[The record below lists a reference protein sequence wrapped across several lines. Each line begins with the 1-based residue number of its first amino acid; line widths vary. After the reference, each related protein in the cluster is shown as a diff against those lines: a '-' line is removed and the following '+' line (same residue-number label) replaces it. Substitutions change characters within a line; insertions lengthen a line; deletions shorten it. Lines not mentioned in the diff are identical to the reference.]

1 MVSKSKSEAAPPH
14 SIERSRFQIPLRPLL
29 ILVFVAG
36 ALWLLHRE
44 LAQYHLSDIE
54 NSLSALSWG
63 QLGLAAVLTCS
74 SYIVLIG
81 YDWIAVRAIGQSL
94 PLNRIALA
102 SFLGYSAS
110 NNFGTLL
117 GATTIRLRMYTAW
130 GLSAI
135 EIVKLLIVLSLTFW
149 IGLLGLSSAVFLF
162 DPLPVPESLHL
173 PLSDTRPLGVLFG
186 LIVAAYFGLCLVRK
200 QPLQLRDLSFQLPS
214 FKLACTQLVVAA
226 LDLTLSGWVL
236 YVCLPADL
244 AVSFGHFLAI
254 YLLALVAAVLSH
266 VPGGLGVLE
275 LVIIL
280 LLRPEHPEQV
290 IGSLLA
296 FRVIYYLMPLAVG
309 TCLMGYHELA
319 PHLHRVKK
327 AKQLWEQ
334 WANLVAPRFLAL
346 SVFIAGIVLL
356 LSGATPAQSSRI
368 HWLRDLLPLPV
379 IEVSHL
385 LGSIAGVLLLLL
397 ARSLQRRI
405 ETAYYVTV
413 ALLVLGILVSVLKGF
428 DYEEALLLSVM
439 LLLFLP
445 SRAHYFRHGRLFA
458 EPLSVSWL
466 VAIGV
471 VLTCTVWL
479 MVFAFKHVEYKD
491 QLWWQ
496 FAFDASAPRSLRAMA
511 GAVMVGLVI
520 ACGHLLKARPKP
532 IDPPS
537 ATDIETARAIVAK
550 SDSTIANLAL
560 LGDKYL
566 LFSEDR
572 QAFIMFGVEGRS
584 WVSLCGPFGD
594 EVHARELI
602 WDFRELCE
610 AGGCWPVFYQVD
622 VNQLPLYVEMGM
634 TLIKI
639 GEEARVPLQEFSLEG
654 GGRRSLRKSHKRM
667 LEEGCQFEI
676 VPAPI
681 DDATMSDLKR
691 VSDAWVGEKPT
702 AEKSFSMGSFQAEY
716 IRSCPIAVL
725 RKEGCIVAFANM
737 WRGGD
742 GQELS
747 VDLMRHLPDAPRGSM
762 EFLFVQLML
771 WGREQGYQWFNL
783 GMAPLSGVDDH
794 PMSPLW
800 NRLAAFAFRHGEDF
814 YNFQGLRQYK
824 EKFDPQWSPRYLASP
839 GGLALPRIL
848 ANLATLISG
857 GLRGLV
863 KK

>member
-1 MVSKSKSEAAPPH
+1 MKSKVAPV
-14 SIERSRFQIPLRPLL
+14 L
-29 ILVFVAG
+29 ILLLVLG

-44 LAQYHLSDIE
+44 LSHYHLQDIE
-54 NSLSALSWG
+54 KSLATMTWG
-63 QLGLAAVLTCS
+63 QLGLATTLTCL
-74 SYIVLIG
+74 SYGVLVG
-81 YDWIAVRAIGQSL
+81 YDWIGVQAIGQTL
-94 PLNRIALA
+94 PLGRIALA

-149 IGLLGLSSAVFLF
+149 IGLFGLSSAVFLL
-162 DPLPVPESLHL
+162 DPLSIPSGLHL
-173 PLSDTRPLGVLFG
+173 PLADTRPLGILFAV
-186 LIVAAYFGLCLVRK
+186 IVAGYFVLCGWRK
-200 QPLQLRDLSFQLPS
+200 QPLQLKGVSFQLPS
-214 FKLACTQLVVAA
+214 TKLALGQMAIAA
-226 LDLTLSGWVL
+226 LDLTLSGSVL
-236 YVCLPADL
+236 YVCMPSELD
-244 AVSFGHFLAI
+244 VGFGHFLAI

-275 LVIIL
+275 LVFIVL
-280 LLRPEHPEQV
+280 LKPEHPEQV
-290 IGSLLA
+290 LGALLA
-296 FRVIYYLMPLAVG
+296 FRVIYYLIPLAIG
-309 TCLMGYHELA
+309 TCLMGYLELA
-319 PHLHRVKK
+319 PRMHHVRQ

-346 SVFIAGIVLL
+346 SVFVAGVILL
-356 LSGATPAQSSRI
+356 LSGATPAQTSRM

-385 LGSIAGVLLLLL
+385 LGSVAGVLLLLL

-405 ETAYYVTV
+405 ETAYYVSI
-413 ALLVLGILVSVLKGF
+413 ALLVIGIFVSVLKGF

-445 SRAHYFRHGRLFA
+445 ARSHYFRHGRLLT
-458 EPLSVSWL
+458 EPLSLSWL
-466 VAIGV
+466 VATAI
-471 VLTCTVWL
+471 VLACAGWL
-479 MVFAFKHVEYKD
+479 MAFAFKHVEYND
-491 QLWWQ
+491 QMWWQ
-496 FAFDASAPRSLRAMA
+496 FALDASAPRSLRAMA
-511 GAVMVGLVI
+511 AAVVVALVI
-520 ACGHLLKARPKP
+520 ACAHLLKARPKP
-532 IDPPS
+532 LARP
-537 ATDIETARAIVAK
+537 TADELEAVRAIVAK
-550 SDSTIANLAL
+550 SPRTIANLAL

-572 QAFIMFGVEGRS
+572 QAFIMYGVEGRS
-584 WVSLCGPFGD
+584 WVSLCGPMGD
-594 EVHARELI
+594 EAHARELI

-622 VNQLPLYVEMGM
+622 VNQLPMVVEMGM
-634 TLIKI
+634 TLIKL
-639 GEEARVPLQEFSLEG
+639 GEEARVPIKDFSLEG
-654 GGRRSLRKSHKRM
+654 PSRRSLRKSHKRM

-676 VPAPI
+676 IPAPI
-681 DDATMSDLKR
+681 DDRLLSEIKR
-691 VSDAWVGEKPT
+691 VSDAWLGEKST
-702 AEKSFSMGSFQAEY
+702 AEKSFSLGSFQPDY
-716 IRSCPIAVL
+716 IRQCPIAVL
-725 RKEGCIVAFANM
+725 RKEGQIVAFANV

-771 WGREQGYQWFNL
+771 WGREQGFEWFNL

-794 PMSPLW
+794 PLAPLW
-800 NRLAAFAFRHGEDF
+800 NRIAGFAFRHGENF

-824 EKFDPQWSPRYLASP
+824 EKFDPEWSPRYLASP

>member
-1 MVSKSKSEAAPPH
+1 M
-14 SIERSRFQIPLRPLL
+14 IETKKPWLGPLFILL
-29 ILVFVAG
+29 FVTA

-44 LAQYHLSDIE
+44 LAHYHLRDIE
-54 NSLSALSWG
+54 DSLTALTWG
-63 QLGLAAVLTCS
+63 QLGLAAALTAL

-81 YDWIAVRAIGQSL
+81 YDWIAVQAIGQSL
-94 PLNRIALA
+94 TMGRIALA

-149 IGLLGLSSAVFLF
+149 LGLLGLSSAVFLL
-162 DPLPVPESLHL
+162 DPLTIPEGLHL
-173 PLSDTRPLGVLFG
+173 PFSDTRPLGGLFVVLVVG
-186 LIVAAYFGLCLVRK
+186 YFVVCAKRK
-200 QPLQLRDLSFQLPS
+200 LPLQLRGVTFQLPS
-214 FKLACTQLVVAA
+214 PKLALAQLAVAA
-226 LDLTLSGWVL
+226 LDLTVSGSVL
-236 YVCLPADL
+236 YVCMPDELN
-244 AVSFGHFLAI
+244 VGFGHFLAI

-275 LVIIL
+275 LVMIVL
-280 LLRPEHPEQV
+280 LKPEHPEQV
-290 IGSLLA
+290 LGSLLA
-296 FRVIYYLMPLAVG
+296 FRVIYYLMPLAIG

-319 PHLHRVKK
+319 PRLVHAQK
-327 AKQLWEQ
+327 ARQLWEH

-346 SVFIAGIVLL
+346 SVFVAGVILL

-385 LGSIAGVLLLLL
+385 IGSVAGVLLLLL

-405 ETAYYVTV
+405 ETAYYVV
-413 ALLVLGILVSVLKGF
+413 ISLLAIGILVSVLKGF
-428 DYEEALLLSVM
+428 DYEEALVLSVM

-458 EPLSVSWL
+458 EPLSISWL
-466 VAIGV
+466 VAIAV
-471 VLTCTVWL
+471 VLACTSWL
-479 MVFAFKHVEYKD
+479 MAFAYKHVEYKD
-491 QLWWQ
+491 QLWWR
-496 FAFDASAPRSLRAMA
+496 FAADASAPRSLRAMA
-511 GAVMVGLVI
+511 GAVIVALVI
-520 ACGHLLKARPKP
+520 ACAHLLKARPKK
-532 IDPPS
+532 IDPPNP
-537 ATDIETARAIVAK
+537 ADLDDARAIVNRC
-550 SDSTIANLAL
+550 DRTVANLAL

-572 QAFIMFGVEGRS
+572 QAFIMYGIEGRS

-594 EVHARELI
+594 EAHTRELI

-622 VNQLPLYVEMGM
+622 VNQLPMYVEMGM
-634 TLIKI
+634 TLIKL
-639 GEEARVPLQEFSLEG
+639 GEEARVPLKDFSLDG
-654 GGRRSLRKSHKRM
+654 ANRRSLRKSHKRM
-667 LEEGCQFEI
+667 LEDGCQFEI
-676 VPAPI
+676 IPGPI
-681 DDATMSDLKR
+681 DDVLLSEIKS
-691 VSDAWVGEKPT
+691 VSDAWLGEKST
-702 AEKSFSMGSFQAEY
+702 AEKSFSLGSFKPEY
-716 IRSCPIAVL
+716 IRRCSIAVL
-725 RKEGCIVAFANM
+725 RKDSRIVAFTNL
-737 WRGGD
+737 WRGGS

-771 WGREQGYQWFNL
+771 WGREQGFQWFNL

-794 PMSPLW
+794 PLAPLW
-800 NRLAAFAFRHGEDF
+800 NRLAAFAFRYGEDF

-824 EKFDPQWSPRYLASP
+824 EKFDPEWSPRYLASP